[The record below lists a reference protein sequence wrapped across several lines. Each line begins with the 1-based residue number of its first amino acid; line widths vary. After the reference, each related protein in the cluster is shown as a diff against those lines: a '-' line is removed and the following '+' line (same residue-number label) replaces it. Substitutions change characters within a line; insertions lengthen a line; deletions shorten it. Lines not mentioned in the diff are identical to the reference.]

1 MKPSNPR
8 TRPKKSAA
16 VPASGPACYRRTR
29 SDHVSETAEDYVE
42 MIAEL
47 IETEGEARP
56 TAIATRFGVS
66 HVTAVKAVARLAK
79 AGLVVTKPYRSI
91 FLTEEGKQL
100 AAKCRAR
107 HHTVYEFLVALGV
120 SKKAAELDAEGI
132 EHHVS
137 QETLAVF
144 RRFLSNR

>member
-1 MKPSNPR
+1 
-8 TRPKKSAA
+8 
-16 VPASGPACYRRTR
+16 
-29 SDHVSETAEDYVE
+29 

-120 SKKAAELDAEGI
+120 SKRAAELDAEGI